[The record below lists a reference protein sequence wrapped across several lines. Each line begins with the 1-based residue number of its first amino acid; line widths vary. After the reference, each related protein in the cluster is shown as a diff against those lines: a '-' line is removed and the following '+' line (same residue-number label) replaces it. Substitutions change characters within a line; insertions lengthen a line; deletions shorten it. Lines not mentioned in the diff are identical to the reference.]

1 MSLATR
7 CAACGT
13 VFRVVQDQLK
23 VSEGWVRC
31 GRCSEVF
38 NALEGLFDL
47 EREAAPAWTPSQR
60 GALPLLPASADE
72 HAAQSAAAAAQGA
85 GDGGDRDAAD
95 TTASI
100 QDTQID
106 TRVDSRIDTS
116 EPDHDVVVVVVGADA
131 DADDADAEAAVG
143 RGEGSE
149 FSDSAQGDDAPA
161 AAAVELP
168 PAFLRR
174 AERDARWQR
183 PQVRLAL
190 ALTAGALGL
199 LLIAH
204 AALLHRDAIAAHWP
218 HAAPLLAG
226 LCAPLGCRVEPLRR
240 LDSLAVENSGLT
252 QLDNAALYRL
262 QVSLRNR
269 DRLPLLAPALDLTL
283 TDSRGDVVARKV
295 LSGRDF
301 GADTPVQVAPGSELA
316 LQAVLD
322 AGERRVT
329 GYSIEIFYP

>member
-47 EREAAPAWTPSQR
+47 EREAAPTWTPSQR

-72 HAAQSAAAAAQGA
+72 HAAQSAAAAAQSV
-85 GDGGDRDAAD
+85 GDGDDREAAE
-95 TTASI
+95 TTSSI
-100 QDTQID
+100 QDTHID
-106 TRVDSRIDTS
+106 TRVDSRIDTG
-116 EPDHDVVVVVVGADA
+116 EPDHGVSADA
-131 DADDADAEAAVG
+131 GADDASAEVG

-149 FSDSAQGDDAPA
+149 FNDSAQADDALA
-161 AAAVELP
+161 AAAEPP
-168 PAFLRR
+168 PAFLRQ

-183 PQVRLAL
+183 PPVRLAL
-190 ALTAGALGL
+190 ALAAGALGL
-199 LLIAH
+199 LLVAH
-204 AALLHRDAIAAHWP
+204 AGLLYRDAIAAHWP
-218 HAAPLLAG
+218 RATPLLAA

-240 LDSLAVENSGLT
+240 LDGMAVENSGLT
-252 QLDNAALYRL
+252 QLDNASLYRL

-269 DRLPLLAPALDLTL
+269 DRLPLLTPAVDLTL

-295 LSGRDF
+295 LSSRDF
-301 GADTPVQVAPGSELA
+301 GAATPVQMAPGSELA

-322 AGERRVT
+322 AGEHRVT

>member
-106 TRVDSRIDTS
+106 TRVDSQIDAH
-116 EPDHDVVVVVVGADA
+116 EPEHDVG
-131 DADDADAEAAVG
+131 ADDADADAAVG

-161 AAAVELP
+161 AAAVELA

-199 LLIAH
+199 LLFAH
-204 AALLHRDAIAAHWP
+204 AALLYRDAIAAHWP
-218 HAAPLLAG
+218 QAAPLLAG

-269 DRLPLLAPALDLTL
+269 DRLPLLTPALDLTL